1 VVPASV
7 LLLAVTV
14 GGALPAAAGDP
25 ASPVALDGRPAQG
38 ALIRGTAPPGAR
50 VWLGG
55 KKQRVDPDGSF
66 VIGFGRDEIG
76 PVALEIALPGGGRRT
91 ERLAVARRDW
101 PVQRIDGL
109 PSAQVSPDA
118 AALERIHAEQHRLD
132 AARAADSAEQGYRAA
147 FGWPATGPISGVYGS
162 QRILNGEPR
171 APHLAL
177 DIAAPEGAPVQAP
190 AAGVVR
196 LAEPDLFFTGGT
208 IILDHGHGVMT
219 LYAHLSAIDV
229 AVGQRLAAGA
239 PIGRVGRT
247 GRVTG
252 PHLHF
257 ALFWRG
263 IALDPAGLLPE
274 AAPATPS
281 N

>member
-1 VVPASV
+1 VQAAV
-7 LLLAVTV
+7 LLLALAV
-14 GGALPAAAGDP
+14 GGAIPAAAGDP
-25 ASPVALDGRPAQG
+25 ASPVVLDGRPVQG
-38 ALIRGTAPPGAR
+38 ALVRGTVLPGAR
-50 VWLGG
+50 VWVGG
-55 KKQRVDPDGSF
+55 KPQRVDPDGSF
-66 VIGFGRDEIG
+66 VIGFGRDETG
-76 PVALEIALPGGGRRT
+76 PVALEVALPGGGRRI
-91 ERLAVARRDW
+91 ERLVVARRDW

-147 FGWPATGPISGVYGS
+147 FRWPATGPISGVYGS

-171 APHLAL
+171 APHLGL

-208 IILDHGHGVMT
+208 VILDHGHGVMT

-257 ALFWRG
+257 ALYWRG

-274 AAPATPS
+274 AAPAIPS